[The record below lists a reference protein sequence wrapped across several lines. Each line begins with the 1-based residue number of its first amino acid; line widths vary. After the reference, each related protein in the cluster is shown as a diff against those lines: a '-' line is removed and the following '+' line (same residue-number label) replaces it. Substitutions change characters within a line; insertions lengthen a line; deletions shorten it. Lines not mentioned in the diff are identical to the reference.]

1 MKKPLFF
8 LLALFLSTLSWQTH
22 AQSGSTCDD
31 PLMVY
36 TMPFTDTGNTST
48 YGNNYSSADVP
59 PLAPGAINNGFSTSY
74 MGGDDVVYSYTA
86 GSDGFLDVNASGVAG
101 WSGMYVFTGCD
112 PFASTVGSH
121 TSSSAGTRS
130 IQQIPV
136 TDGET
141 YYIVISTWPSPQSTA
156 YTLDLA
162 GPAPAPPPACVN
174 PTGLMATTTS
184 LTTADVS
191 WVASISSPS
200 GYEYAVTTSDVPPAT
215 GIATA
220 NTTVTGVSISQSVE
234 NYLHV
239 RSNCESDG
247 FSVWATY
254 MFMGPTPGQIGTLEA
269 SGGLPINSCYNF
281 NYSQQLYFADELNTS
296 LEGETYITKIRVYYD
311 SEATSG
317 TANWNNWTVYMANS
331 SKTSFTSDSDWVAG
345 NELTEV
351 FSGDLTIP
359 TAGNW
364 MEIELNNGFAWDGT
378 SNLVIAIDENVAGY
392 NCTAAFGIF
401 NDPSETPRTLLY
413 YSDGT
418 NPNPT
423 APPIANGYY
432 FSVNTLQIETGI
444 PPSCL
449 SPTALAANNITATT
463 ADVSW
468 TAGDTETAWN
478 LSWGLAG
485 YTPGTDDLG
494 THTAATTAYQ
504 ITALN
509 GQTTYE
515 VYVQADCGG
524 DLSTWT
530 GPVSFT
536 TACTQETTPW
546 TDDVEGQTGVG
557 KNAAVDGCWTANPS
571 SDFAWNVSDSNT
583 VSSSTGPD
591 TAHSGSKFFFTE
603 SSNGLANDV
612 AELISPLIDVSTLTT
627 PALNFYYHMYG
638 DSMGDMN
645 IYVFDGATWNLEGTI
660 SGQQQTSGAA
670 PWEEMS
676 VILSGYSGIIQI
688 KFEGVRGSSYTG
700 DMAIDDISVI
710 EAPTCPKPIA
720 LAVDATGT
728 TTADVSWTDQ
738 ASTSAYDVKY
748 GAPGFDPSTEGTLVA
763 GNATGATIT
772 GLTASTTYQFYARAK
787 CGVGIGSSTSP
798 WAGPVAFTTTQVPA
812 TLPYTD
818 DFSVNQFT
826 FVNGTQTNKWAYGSV
841 VGNPENSIYISND
854 DGATNAYTT
863 SSTSTVQAYRDIA
876 IPAGATS
883 AEFSFDWRAVGEG
896 FTTSQWDYFRVWLVP
911 SNYSPTAGTQI
922 SADTGRIQ
930 VGGGFNNASTWQT
943 YSNTQ
948 LDVSTFAG
956 QTMRLVFEWRN
967 DSSSGT
973 QPPAAIDN
981 ILLEI
986 PTCPAPMDLVATAI
1000 GTDTANISWTAGGTE
1015 TAWNISW
1022 GAPGYTP
1029 EIDDLGNDISA
1040 TNSFEITGLSSN
1052 TSYEFYVQAD
1062 CGSEQSSWSGPI
1074 SFKTSCAPQDTMF
1087 EDFDSYATGSIVP
1100 DCWER
1105 IVPSTSAGS
1114 QTITSTSPASG
1125 TRNIYQYTGTTSNSI
1140 IVTLPV
1146 FSNINAE
1153 THWLKLKARVGSGSG
1168 TLSIGYVTNVNDYN
1182 SFTLIEDVA
1191 ITNTSYATDSEYTVV
1206 IPNTVPAGARI
1217 GIKSAANGT
1226 SHYWDDVTWEEVP
1239 ACLPPTALAVDDVTT
1254 NTADISWTQGDTET
1268 TWNISW
1274 GAPGYTPGDGDEAG
1288 NDTSNTTSYQITSL
1302 LSSSDYQFYVQ
1313 ADCGGGDMSTWAGPM
1328 NFSTLCTFTTVPYVM
1343 DFENANTPNL
1353 PNCTSRENNGVGN
1366 DWKTSSS
1373 ASNFTG
1379 KVLNYSWHSAVGNAN
1394 SWFYTQGI
1402 ELMAGTS
1409 YQISYKYGNNSTTWT
1424 ESMKVAY
1431 GTSPME
1437 SAMTNQLADHPSI
1450 ALTTPEDAVVTFS
1463 VTTTGIYY
1471 FGFNAYSIDDQ
1482 NQLYLDDI
1490 NVVETPFSGFVYEN
1504 GTWTPSDPNT
1514 NATPTDDITVMD
1526 GTTSFTSPIEV
1537 NNITV
1542 MSGATLNVESVL
1554 TFNGDIT
1561 NNGDLVFVSTA
1572 TGNGEL
1578 AAVNGT
1584 STITGNATVQRYT
1597 QNKRSYRMVSSA
1609 VTTTTSI
1616 HDNWQEGATSSTDNP
1631 SPGFGTHITGS
1642 TTGQN
1647 GFDATATGNAS
1658 MFTVDVTTQQF
1669 QAIANTDVN
1678 TLTAGNGYLLF
1689 VRGDRG
1695 IDLTDPT
1702 DNASSE
1708 TVLRASGTL
1717 ATGTNTQDF
1726 AAAAAGNFVMFGNP
1740 YQSAVDINSVFAN
1753 STNVNSNFLYVYDP
1767 SLGTYGS
1774 YVTVDLPSGNSGSAA
1789 NQYLQPGQAA
1799 QVQVTGPATIIFNE
1813 GDKAPG
1819 NFTSTNANPLM
1830 ENNML
1835 TVQLFTT
1842 ENFSNQGAEH
1852 DSFRILFGEGND
1864 NNLTLA
1870 DAVKPMNFYENLGRD
1885 LNGTF
1890 LSIERRAMP
1899 ESAEV
1904 YPLYSAGYQ
1913 VDDYTLKLTVDGL
1926 EGSFLYLDD
1935 HFTGTSVLLEAGENT
1950 YSYRVDANDALS
1962 IATDRFSIRTEQR
1975 LGVDD
1980 NSLLAGI
1987 RLFPNPLNGD
1997 TFYINA
2003 PKLNGEQ
2010 LAVSISDLTGRSIY
2024 EQTVDC
2030 RANTVTIP
2038 LGDNV
2043 ASGVYLVTL
2052 EHGGDSNTYRLIKE

>member
-1 MKKPLFF
+1 V
-8 LLALFLSTLSWQTH
+8 ASVDAGGTNQISVTLNSDSSDYVYAFIDWNQNGTL
-22 AQSGSTCDD
+22 DD
-31 PLMVY
+31 AGEVY
-36 TMPFTDTGNTST
+36 TVVSSTSSNGPHTINIGVPSDAVAGNTRMRVLVGWNMST
-48 YGNNYSSADVP
+48 PNPCGNFSYGEVEDYTVNVSVPSCLP
-59 PLAPGAINNGFSTSY
+59 PLNLSATPTS
-74 MGGDDVVYSYTA
+74 
-86 GSDGFLDVNASGVAG
+86 N
-101 WSGMYVFTGCD
+101 
-112 PFASTVGSH
+112 
-121 TSSSAGTRS
+121 
-130 IQQIPV
+130 
-136 TDGET
+136 
-141 YYIVISTWPSPQSTA
+141 
-156 YTLDLA
+156 
-162 GPAPAPPPACVN
+162 
-174 PTGLMATTTS
+174 
-184 LTTADVS
+184 TTATVS
-191 WVASISSPS
+191 WSDSPSSPIE
-200 GYEYAVTTSDVPPAT
+200 YEYAVNTSATPPAT
-215 GIATA
+215 G
-220 NTTVTGVSISQSVE
+220 TVTTNTIVENITIQSSVE
-234 NYLHV
+234 NFLHV
-239 RSNCESDG
+239 RSNCDANG
-247 FSVWATY
+247 FSGWATHA
-254 MFMGPTPGQIGTLEA
+254 FMGPTPGQIGSLEVAA
-269 SGGLPINSCYNF
+269 SLPINSCYSF
-281 NYSQQLYFADELNTS
+281 NYSQQLYFAQELNIA
-296 LEGETYITKIRVYYD
+296 LDGGGNYISKIRLYYD
-311 SEATSG
+311 TET
-317 TANWNNWTVYMANS
+317 TDNTNWNNWTVYMANTT
-331 SKTSFTSDSDWVAG
+331 KTEFTSDSDWVAG
-345 NELTEV
+345 SELTQV
-351 FSGDLTIP
+351 FSGDLNIP
-359 TAGNW
+359 AEGNW
-364 MEIELNNGFAWDGT
+364 MEITLNPGFMWDGI
-378 SNLVIAIDENVAGY
+378 SNLVVAVDENVSGY
-392 NCTAAFGIF
+392 NCTASFGAF
-401 NDPSETPRTLLY
+401 NDPAEVGRSLLHF
-413 YSDGT
+413 SDSV
-418 NPNPT
+418 NADPS
-423 APPIANGYY
+423 APPAANGWYMTI
-432 FSVNTLQIETGI
+432 NTLQLESGT

-449 SPTALAANNITATT
+449 SPVALSADLITATT

-468 TAGDTETAWN
+468 TAGDSETSWN
-478 LSWGLAG
+478 LSWGIPG
-485 YTPGTDDLG
+485 YTPGDADEINNVSTVS
-494 THTAATTAYQ
+494 TSYQ
-504 ITALN
+504 ITGLSD
-509 GQTTYE
+509 QTAYD

-524 DLSTWT
+524 ELSTWT

-536 TACTQETTPW
+536 TTCTEEMTPW
-546 TDDVEGQTGVG
+546 TDDVEGQTGTG
-557 KNAAVDGCWTANPS
+557 QNAAVDGCWTANPTS
-571 SDFAWNVSDSNT
+571 GYAWNVSDSNT
-583 VSSSTGPD
+583 VSGSTGPD
-591 TAHSGSKFFFTE
+591 AAHSGSKFFFTE
-603 SSNGLANDV
+603 SSNGIEGDV
-612 AELISPLIDVSTLTT
+612 AELLTPFIDVSALTT

-645 IYVFDGATWNLEGTI
+645 IYVFDGTTWNLEGSLI
-660 SGQQQTSGAA
+660 GQQQTSGST
-670 PWEEMS
+670 PWQEMS
-676 VILSGYSGIIQI
+676 IILSGYSGVIQV
-688 KFEGVRGSSYTG
+688 KFEGTKGSSFTG

-710 EAPTCPKPIA
+710 EAPTCPKPIS
-720 LAVDATGT
+720 LAVDAVTT

-748 GAPGFDPSTEGTLVA
+748 GIPGFDPSTEGTMGA
-763 GNATGATIT
+763 GNATGATLT
-772 GLTASTTYQFYARAK
+772 GLTANTSYQFYARAK
-787 CGVGIGSSTSP
+787 CGVGIGSSTSS
-798 WAGPVAFTTTQVPA
+798 WAGPINFKTAC
-812 TLPYTD
+812 
-818 DFSVNQFT
+818 
-826 FVNGTQTNKWAYGSV
+826 
-841 VGNPENSIYISND
+841 
-854 DGATNAYTT
+854 GA
-863 SSTSTVQAYRDIA
+863 
-876 IPAGATS
+876 
-883 AEFSFDWRAVGEG
+883 
-896 FTTSQWDYFRVWLVP
+896 
-911 SNYSPTAGTQI
+911 
-922 SADTGRIQ
+922 
-930 VGGGFNNASTWQT
+930 
-943 YSNTQ
+943 
-948 LDVSTFAG
+948 
-956 QTMRLVFEWRN
+956 
-967 DSSSGT
+967 
-973 QPPAAIDN
+973 
-981 ILLEI
+981 
-986 PTCPAPMDLVATAI
+986 VATI
-1000 GTDTANISWTAGGTE
+1000 
-1015 TAWNISW
+1015 
-1022 GAPGYTP
+1022 
-1029 EIDDLGNDISA
+1029 
-1040 TNSFEITGLSSN
+1040 
-1052 TSYEFYVQAD
+1052 
-1062 CGSEQSSWSGPI
+1062 
-1074 SFKTSCAPQDTMF
+1074 F
-1087 EDFDSYATGSIVP
+1087 EDFDSYGTGSIVP

-1105 IVPSTSAGS
+1105 MVPDSSPGS

-1125 TRNIYQYTGTTSNSI
+1125 TRNIYHYTSSTSNSV
-1140 IVTLPV
+1140 IVALPE
-1146 FSNINAE
+1146 FSNIDAG
-1153 THWLKLKARVGSGSG
+1153 THWLKLRARVGSGTG
-1168 TLSIGYVTNVNDYN
+1168 TLSVGYVTDVSDYN
-1182 SFTLIEDVA
+1182 SFTLIEDVS

-1206 IPNTVPAGARI
+1206 VPNTVPAGARL

-1239 ACLPPTALAVDDVTT
+1239 SCYAPSALVTT
-1254 NTADISWTQGDTET
+1254 GITDTTVDIDWTAGASELA
-1268 TWNISW
+1268 WNVSW
-1274 GAPGYTPGDGDEAG
+1274 GTPGYTPGDIDEINTGVATVTNYQITG
-1288 NDTSNTTSYQITSL
+1288 LTAETSYDVYVQSDCESDGTSVWTGPLSIYTGYCIPTTTSNSGHIGSVTITGDLGQDISNLDSGSGLDGSGYSDFSAQTVLVTPESDITYSVDIASGTTGLKIWIDWNNDLIFDETTELVYQTTSYSGSHSGSITMPATASGSHRMRIG
-1302 LSSSDYQFYVQ
+1302 SSYTPSGGPNNACGHTAGGEYEDY
-1313 ADCGGGDMSTWAGPM
+1313 
-1328 NFSTLCTFTTVPYVM
+1328 TLEIAVLATCT
-1343 DFENANTPNL
+1343 EA
-1353 PNCTSRENNGVGN
+1353 
-1366 DWKTSSS
+1366 
-1373 ASNFTG
+1373 
-1379 KVLNYSWHSAVGNAN
+1379 
-1394 SWFYTQGI
+1394 I
-1402 ELMAGTS
+1402 AGTVV
-1409 YQISYKYGNNSTTWT
+1409 GSTTMEVCSLTPFSMSVTGNSEPADGLTRTWQSSPAGAGTWT
-1424 ESMKVAY
+1424 DLDVAASTITIAGIDTATDY
-1431 GTSPME
+1431 RYHVECINGDVDDSEIISVSLNPDATACYCIPEGTNS
-1437 SAMTNQLADHPSI
+1437 SRYIDN
-1450 ALTTPEDAVVTFS
+1450 F
-1463 VTTTGIYY
+1463 TTTGGVQNISNLGSGYSADGY
-1471 FGFNAYSIDDQ
+1471 GDFTAMTVEANAGDELNFTSDIVGGSAGFRIWVDWNQDGAFDTIEEVAYQSSGYGTAHAGSFNIPFDAATGQTRMRIVSHWLSTSGDVDPCETGFAYGEFEDYTVIINAI
-1482 NQLYLDDI
+1482 
-1490 NVVETPFSGFVYEN
+1490 PGFVYEN
-1504 GTWTPSDPNT
+1504 GVWSPSDPNT
-1514 NATPTDDITVMD
+1514 NATPTDDITVID

-1542 MSGATLNVESVL
+1542 LSGATLNVESVL

-1561 NNGDLVFVSTA
+1561 NNGELVFVSTA

-2024 EQTVDC
+2024 EQIVDC